1 MDIGDNR
8 MMAYAKSM
16 RYAIIV
22 AEKIT
27 MYKFQGAPI
36 WPTEWWHTGGVP
48 GHRSMASIYQL
59 FCGSLGTRVM
69 THSHIYI

>member
-1 MDIGDNR
+1 

-27 MYKFQGAPI
+27 MYKFQVRQLANRMMAH
-36 WPTEWWHTGGVP
+36 WGVP
-48 GHRSMASIYQL
+48 GHRNMAHFPPL
-59 FCGSLGTRVM
+59 PGFDL
-69 THSHIYI
+69 